1 MRKKIKRQDN
11 GNPLQYSWWENSM
24 DRHFS
29 GKPFTTREIHCSA
42 MGAIPIHTFTSFKKD
57 KEDTGEMSKR
67 EVSKLALTDA
77 LKFKYNYF
85 L

>member
-1 MRKKIKRQDN
+1 
-11 GNPLQYSWWENSM
+11 
-24 DRHFS
+24 
-29 GKPFTTREIHCSA
+29 
-42 MGAIPIHTFTSFKKD
+42 MGAIPIHTFSSFKKD